1 MQNSMK
7 ALIERIGNHYR
18 DVIDPQGRFY
28 VEVDLG
34 KEAAKAGMEALQR
47 QWQGVNAIVPVKS
60 DRPGMKVLIDGRT
73 FVHYVQ
79 FANGVVV
86 PGYVAEAVPEL
97 ERQPY
102 SAHED
107 MMLIF

>member
-1 MQNSMK
+1 MQNPLEV
-7 ALIERIGNHYR
+7 LIEGIGNQYR
-18 DVIDPQGRFY
+18 DVIDPQSRFY
-28 VEVDLG
+28 LEVDLG
-34 KEAAKAGMEALQR
+34 KEAAKAGMTELHQ
-47 QWQGVNAIVPVKS
+47 QWKGVNAIVPVKS

-73 FVHYVQ
+73 FVNYTQ

-97 ERQPY
+97 ERRSY
-102 SAHED
+102 TAHED

>member
-1 MQNSMK
+1 MQHSMK
-7 ALIERIGNHYR
+7 VLIEEIGHRYH
-18 DVIDPQGRFY
+18 DAIDPQSRFY

-34 KEAAKAGMEALQR
+34 KEAAKAGMEELQR
-47 QWQGVNAIVPVKS
+47 QWQGVHAIVPVKS

-97 ERQPY
+97 ERRPY
-102 SAHED
+102 TAHED

>member
-1 MQNSMK
+1 MQNSLK
-7 ALIERIGNHYR
+7 VLIEGIGNHYR
-18 DVIDPQGRFY
+18 EAIDPQSRFY

-34 KEAAKAGMEALQR
+34 KEAAKAGMGKLEQ
-47 QWQGVNAIVPVKS
+47 QWQGVNAIVPVNS

-79 FANGVVV
+79 FSNGVVV

-97 ERQPY
+97 ERRPY
-102 SAHED
+102 TAHED

>member
-1 MQNSMK
+1 MQSSLK
-7 ALIERIGNHYR
+7 TLIEGIGNQYR
-18 DVIDPQGRFY
+18 DAIDPQSRFY
-28 VEVDLG
+28 LEVDLG
-34 KEAAKAGMEALQR
+34 KEAGKAGMLELQQ
-47 QWQGVNAIVPVKS
+47 QWQGVNVIVPVKS

-73 FVHYVQ
+73 FVNYAQ

-97 ERQPY
+97 ERRSY
-102 SAHED
+102 TAHED